1 MADEEKR
8 QPKAVEKLIADAQAR
23 LDKRPRATLALVFKR
38 RKPKDK

>member
-8 QPKAVEKLIADAQAR
+8 QPKAVEKLIIDAQAR
-23 LDKRPRATLALVFKR
+23 LDRKPKATLALVFRR